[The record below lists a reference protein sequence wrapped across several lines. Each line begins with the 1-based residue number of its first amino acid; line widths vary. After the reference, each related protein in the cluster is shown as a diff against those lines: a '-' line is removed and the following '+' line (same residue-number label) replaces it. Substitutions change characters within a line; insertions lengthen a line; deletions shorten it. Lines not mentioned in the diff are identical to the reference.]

1 MTLVKQKRDLL
12 QGYHVAHRMLEN
24 WAGKA
29 TAKATLWGQLDLH
42 AAIGTAAPTAV
53 TPGHHPTTTCH

>member
-1 MTLVKQKRDLL
+1 
-12 QGYHVAHRMLEN
+12 MLEN